1 MAKPAPAPA
10 TGPAAAGASAWLRE
24 TAAVLEAAAAAGLDG
39 PVAAAAAAL
48 VEAFGA
54 RRMVLICGNGGSAAD
69 AMHIAGETVGRFRR
83 ERPGL
88 KAVALGADAAVISA
102 WSNDYDY
109 ESAFARQVEAL
120 GEAGGVVWGIST
132 SGNSEN
138 VVRALLQ
145 GRAMAMTTLAM
156 TGEGGGRL
164 AAAADILIAVPS
176 RDTPRVQEVHR
187 CLYHHICERVD
198 ERLAAG
204 RFAAPSAA
212 AETPDGPAAA
222 QAPPVQ

>member
-1 MAKPAPAPA
+1 MAKPTPAPP
-10 TGPAAAGASAWLRE
+10 TRPAAAGASAWLRE
-24 TAAVLEAAAAAGLDG
+24 TAAVLEATAAAGIDA
-39 PVAAAAAAL
+39 PVAAAAEAL
-48 VEAFGA
+48 AEAFGA

-88 KAVALGADAAVISA
+88 KAVALGADAAVASA

-138 VVRALLQ
+138 VVRALRR
-145 GRAMAMTTLAM
+145 GRDMAMTTLAM

-164 AAAADILIAVPS
+164 ADVADILIAAPS

-187 CLYHHICERVD
+187 CLYHHICDRVD

-204 RFAAPSAA
+204 RFAAP
-212 AETPDGPAAA
+212 
-222 QAPPVQ
+222 APPAQ

>member
-1 MAKPAPAPA
+1 MAKPTPPPP
-10 TGPAAAGASAWLRE
+10 TRPAAAGASAWLRE
-24 TAAVLEAAAAAGLDG
+24 TAAVLEATAAAGIDA
-39 PVAAAAAAL
+39 PVAAAAEAL
-48 VEAFGA
+48 AEAFGA

-88 KAVALGADAAVISA
+88 KAVALGADAAVASA

-138 VVRALLQ
+138 VVRALRR
-145 GRAMAMTTLAM
+145 GRDMAMTTLAM

-164 AAAADILIAVPS
+164 AEVADILIAAPS

-187 CLYHHICERVD
+187 CLYHHICDRVD

-204 RFAAPSAA
+204 RFAAP
-212 AETPDGPAAA
+212 PPA
-222 QAPPVQ
+222 Q

>member
-1 MAKPAPAPA
+1 MTKPTPAPP
-10 TGPAAAGASAWLRE
+10 TRPAAAGASAWLRE
-24 TAAVLEAAAAAGLDG
+24 TAAVLEATAAAGIDA
-39 PVAAAAAAL
+39 PVAAAAEAL
-48 VEAFGA
+48 AEAFGA

-88 KAVALGADAAVISA
+88 KAVALGADAAVASA

-138 VVRALLQ
+138 VVRALRR
-145 GRAMAMTTLAM
+145 GRDMAMTTLAM

-164 AAAADILIAVPS
+164 AEVADILIAVPS

-187 CLYHHICERVD
+187 CLYHHICDRVD

-204 RFAAPSAA
+204 RFAAP
-212 AETPDGPAAA
+212 
-222 QAPPVQ
+222 APPAQ